1 MADPTIFDVDL
12 DAQSGDE
19 GRVDAAKEA
28 AKVCKRAG
36 VPDLVSEALP
46 STIVLKLMQL
56 GFWFKVFFPTTH
68 PCPILIKIIDF
79 GAFGIETSSL

>member
-1 MADPTIFDVDL
+1 MADSTIFDVDL

-56 GFWFKVFFPTTH
+56 GF
-68 PCPILIKIIDF
+68 
-79 GAFGIETSSL
+79 